1 MSEIVEQI
9 MVFAPSANLIKEVK
23 NVSRNFKPIA
33 WRCLRRLNP
42 QLATFYRN
50 FSFVLVNRR

>member
-33 WRCLRRLNP
+33 WRRLRPPLIIKP
-42 QLATFYRN
+42 ATYYI
-50 FSFVLVNRR
+50 LPEL